1 VEAIEH
7 PSPLVAL
14 INLLFA
20 PLGIHVP
27 DHLVFIGLITLFI
40 LFIGLAIR
48 SSLSVDNPGTLQIIL
63 EDVVAFLVGVLEGN
77 MGPKGRKFLPLL
89 GSIFVFILL
98 GNLMGQIPDWDRR
111 RATSTCPSRSR
122 SRCGSTTTGRA
133 SSPTGP
139 VNYIKHFAVMP
150 GVPLIMAPLIFVI
163 EIISHMSRVLS
174 LTLRLFGNIFGEH
187 LVVLI
192 IASIV
197 PFIAPLP
204 IQFLGLIVG
213 PLQAFIFL
221 TLGAISPDRRDARGR
236 PRRWRRRG
244 TIDLTRKLPIVRRC
258 LGRAW
263 FLGRSQLVDLHDH
276 DGPVV

>member
-1 VEAIEH
+1 MEAIEH

-27 DHLVFIGLITLFI
+27 DHLVFVALITLLI

-48 SSLSVDNPGTLQIIL
+48 SSLSVENPGKLQIIL
-63 EDVVAFLVGVLEGN
+63 EDVVTFLVGVLEGN
-77 MGPKGRKFLPLL
+77 MGPKGRQYLPLL
-89 GSIFVFILL
+89 GTIFVFILF
-98 GNLMGQIPDWDRR
+98 GNLMGQVP
-111 RATSTCPSRSR
+111 
-122 SRCGSTTTGRA
+122 GLG
-133 SSPTGP
+133 SPTSNINVPFALALTLWLYYHWQGIKANGL
-139 VNYIKHFAVMP
+139 VGYIKHFAVMP
-150 GVPLIMAPLIFVI
+150 GVPIVMSPLIFVI

-197 PFIAPLP
+197 PFLAPLP

-221 TLGAISPDRRDARGR
+221 TLGAIYLTAATHVDHHGDEYGGDAGGH
-236 PRRWRRRG
+236 PH
-244 TIDLTRKLPIVRRC
+244 
-258 LGRAW
+258 A
-263 FLGRSQLVDLHDH
+263 HAH
-276 DGPVV
+276 

>member
-14 INLLFA
+14 VNLLFA
-20 PLGIHVP
+20 PLGIHVA

-48 SSLSVDNPGTLQIIL
+48 SSLSVENPGRLQIVI
-63 EDVVAFLVGVLEGN
+63 EEIVTFLVGVLESN

-89 GSIFVFILL
+89 GTIFIFILL
-98 GNLMGQIPDWDRR
+98 GNLMGQIP
-111 RATSTCPSRSR
+111 
-122 SRCGSTTTGRA
+122 GLG
-133 SSPTGP
+133 SPTSNINVPFALAITLWLYYHWQGIKANGP
-139 VNYIKHFAVMP
+139 LNYIKHFAIMP
-150 GVPLIMAPLIFVI
+150 GVPIILAPMIFVI
-163 EIISHMSRVLS
+163 EIISHMSRVMS

-192 IASIV
+192 IASII
-197 PFIAPLP
+197 PFLAPLP

-221 TLGAISPDRRDARGR
+221 TLGAIY
-236 PRRWRRRG
+236 
-244 TIDLTRKLPIVRRC
+244 LT
-258 LGRAW
+258 AATH
-263 FLGRSQLVDLHDH
+263 VDDH
-276 DGPVV
+276 GDDYASEGPHPEPMFPKM